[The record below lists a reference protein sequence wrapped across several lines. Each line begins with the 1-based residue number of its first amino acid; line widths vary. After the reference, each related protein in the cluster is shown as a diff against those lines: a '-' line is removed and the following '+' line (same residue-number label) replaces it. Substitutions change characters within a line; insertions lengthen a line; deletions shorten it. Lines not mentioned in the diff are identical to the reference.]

1 MLHFFRRI
9 FKSKLGLAFTLAFVV
24 LIGFAFASM
33 DVSSTNPTFGGVAGD
48 SNVAVV
54 GDTAITAGDFQN
66 AMENE
71 FDRRRQT
78 DPTLTMQ
85 ALIASGAA
93 DGVIEQM
100 MQRAA
105 LAEWAREHGLRA
117 GKRLVDSELVKI
129 PAFFGADGSFSRDAF
144 EAVLRQQGLS
154 EAAIRADIESG
165 LLAQQT
171 LLPASYGATVP
182 QALARQYAGL
192 RRERR
197 NGAIATLPSAA
208 FAQTGAPSEAQLTAF
223 HRTNGDRYIRPE
235 RRVIQYATFGEE
247 ALGDLP
253 APTDA
258 QIAER
263 YRQNRAQYAASE
275 SRTFTQMIVP
285 TEAAAQAI
293 VAEIAGGASMA
304 AAARGKGLS
313 TTQVGP
319 ATKSQLAG
327 LASQAVADAAFAAA
341 EGAVAT
347 PRRGSLGWYV
357 LRVEDVERRAER
369 SLAQVR
375 DEIAAA
381 LAQEQR
387 RAAFIDLAT
396 RIEDEFDE
404 GSSLG
409 DIAGELDIELQATR
423 PLTADGRVYG
433 TADAAPAQLAPVLR
447 TAFEMEEGEPQIAEV
462 VPGQTFLI
470 FGVGDITPS
479 AVAPLAQIRDDV
491 TADWRRAEGAKAAK
505 AAAGRIMQRVQRGQ
519 SLAAA
524 VAAEQANL
532 PAPEQIDM
540 GREQLAQLGRAPPA
554 LALFFS
560 MAEGTVK
567 RLEGASDSGW
577 FVARLDDISV
587 PEIAAD
593 DPLIDGTRR
602 ELAQLYG
609 DEYAEQF
616 VRAAMAEMGAEKN
629 QAAIDAV
636 LRQLT
641 GQAQ

>member
-182 QALARQYAGL
+182 QAFARQYAGL

-208 FAQTGAPSEAQLTAF
+208 FAPTGAPSEAQLTAF
-223 HRTNGDRYIRPE
+223 HRANGDRYIRPE

-593 DPLIDGTRR
+593 DPLIDSTRR

>member
-33 DVSSTNPTFGGVAGD
+33 DVSSTNPTFGGVGGN

-54 GDTAITAGDFQN
+54 GDTTITAGDFQN

-182 QALARQYAGL
+182 QAFARQYAGL

-208 FAQTGAPSEAQLTAF
+208 FAPTGAPSEAQLTAF
-223 HRTNGDRYIRPE
+223 HRANGDRYIRPE

-304 AAARGKGLS
+304 AAARDKGLS

-327 LASQAVADAAFAAA
+327 LASQAVADVAFAAA

-433 TADAAPAQLAPVLR
+433 TADAAPAELAPVLR

-524 VAAEQANL
+524 VAAEVANL
-532 PAPEQIDM
+532 PAPDQIDM

-593 DPLIDGTRR
+593 DPLIDSTRR

>member
-33 DVSSTNPTFGGVAGD
+33 DVSSTNPTFGGVGGN

-54 GDTAITAGDFQN
+54 GDTTITAGDFQN

-85 ALIASGAA
+85 ALIASGAV

-182 QALARQYAGL
+182 QAGTRPGAGL

-197 NGAIATLPSAA
+197 TGAFSTLPSAA
-208 FAQTGAPSEAQLTAF
+208 FAPTGAPSEAQLTAF
-223 HRTNGDRYIRPE
+223 HRANGDRYIRPE
-235 RRVIQYATFGEE
+235 RRVLQYATFGEE

-304 AAARGKGLS
+304 AAARDKGLS

-433 TADAAPAQLAPVLR
+433 TADAAPAELAPVLR
-447 TAFEMEEGEPQIAEV
+447 TAFEMDEGEPQIAEV

-524 VAAEQANL
+524 VAAEVANL
-532 PAPEQIDM
+532 PAPDQIDM

>member
-33 DVSSTNPTFGGVAGD
+33 DVSSTNPTFGGVAGN

-54 GDTAITAGDFQN
+54 GDTTITAGDFQN

-85 ALIASGAA
+85 ALIASGAV

-182 QALARQYAGL
+182 QAFARQYAGL
-192 RRERR
+192 LRERR

-208 FAQTGAPSEAQLTAF
+208 FAPTGAPNEAQLTAF
-223 HRTNGDRYIRPE
+223 HRANGDRYIRPE

-369 SLAQVR
+369 SLAQAR
-375 DEIAAA
+375 DEIAAE

-433 TADAAPAQLAPVLR
+433 TADAAPAELAPVLR
-447 TAFEMEEGEPQIAEV
+447 TAFEMDEG
-462 VPGQTFLI
+462 
-470 FGVGDITPS
+470 
-479 AVAPLAQIRDDV
+479 
-491 TADWRRAEGAKAAK
+491 
-505 AAAGRIMQRVQRGQ
+505 
-519 SLAAA
+519 
-524 VAAEQANL
+524 
-532 PAPEQIDM
+532 
-540 GREQLAQLGRAPPA
+540 
-554 LALFFS
+554 
-560 MAEGTVK
+560 
-567 RLEGASDSGW
+567 
-577 FVARLDDISV
+577 
-587 PEIAAD
+587 
-593 DPLIDGTRR
+593 
-602 ELAQLYG
+602 
-609 DEYAEQF
+609 
-616 VRAAMAEMGAEKN
+616 
-629 QAAIDAV
+629 
-636 LRQLT
+636 
-641 GQAQ
+641 

>member
-33 DVSSTNPTFGGVAGD
+33 DVSSTNPTFGGVGGN

-54 GDTAITAGDFQN
+54 GDTTITAGDFQN

-182 QALARQYAGL
+182 QAFARQYAGL

-208 FAQTGAPSEAQLTAF
+208 FAPTGAPSEAQLTAF
-223 HRTNGDRYIRPE
+223 HRANGDRYIRPE

-304 AAARGKGLS
+304 AAARDKGLS

-327 LASQAVADAAFAAA
+327 LASQAVADAAFAAP

-593 DPLIDGTRR
+593 DPLIDSTRR

-641 GQAQ
+641 GQAP

>member
-33 DVSSTNPTFGGVAGD
+33 DVSSTNPTFGGVGGN

-54 GDTAITAGDFQN
+54 GDTTITAGDFQN

-182 QALARQYAGL
+182 QALTRQYAGL

-208 FAQTGAPSEAQLTAF
+208 FAPTGAPSEAQLTAF
-223 HRTNGDRYIRPE
+223 HRANGDRYIRPE

-304 AAARGKGLS
+304 AAARDKGLS

-369 SLAQVR
+369 SLAQAR
-375 DEIAAA
+375 DEIAAE

-433 TADAAPAQLAPVLR
+433 TAA
-447 TAFEMEEGEPQIAEV
+447 
-462 VPGQTFLI
+462 
-470 FGVGDITPS
+470 S
-479 AVAPLAQIRDDV
+479 AVP
-491 TADWRRAEGAKAAK
+491 
-505 AAAGRIMQRVQRGQ
+505 
-519 SLAAA
+519 
-524 VAAEQANL
+524 
-532 PAPEQIDM
+532 
-540 GREQLAQLGRAPPA
+540 
-554 LALFFS
+554 
-560 MAEGTVK
+560 
-567 RLEGASDSGW
+567 
-577 FVARLDDISV
+577 
-587 PEIAAD
+587 
-593 DPLIDGTRR
+593 
-602 ELAQLYG
+602 
-609 DEYAEQF
+609 
-616 VRAAMAEMGAEKN
+616 
-629 QAAIDAV
+629 
-636 LRQLT
+636 
-641 GQAQ
+641 

>member
-33 DVSSTNPTFGGVAGD
+33 DVSSTNPTFGGVGGD

-85 ALIASGAA
+85 ALIASGAV

-192 RRERR
+192 LRERR
-197 NGAIATLPSAA
+197 NGATATLPSAA
-208 FAQTGAPSEAQLTAF
+208 FAPTGAPSEAQLTAF
-223 HRTNGDRYIRPE
+223 HRANGDRYIRPE

-293 VAEIAGGASMA
+293 S
-304 AAARGKGLS
+304 
-313 TTQVGP
+313 

-327 LASQAVADAAFAAA
+327 LASQAVADAAFAAP

-433 TADAAPAQLAPVLR
+433 TADAAPAELAPVLR
-447 TAFEMEEGEPQIAEV
+447 TAFEMDEGEPQIAEV

>member
-33 DVSSTNPTFGGVAGD
+33 DVSSTNPTFGGVGGD

-71 FDRRRQT
+71 FDQRRQT

-85 ALIASGAA
+85 ALIASGAV

-208 FAQTGAPSEAQLTAF
+208 FAPTGAPSEAQLTAF

-369 SLAQVR
+369 SLAQAR
-375 DEIAAA
+375 DEIAAE

-433 TADAAPAQLAPVLR
+433 TADAAPAELAPVLR
-447 TAFEMEEGEPQIAEV
+447 TAFEMDEGEPQIAEV

-479 AVAPLAQIRDDV
+479 AVAPLAQSRDDV
-491 TADWRRAEGAKAAK
+491 TADWRRSEGAKAAK

-519 SLAAA
+519 TLAAA
-524 VAAEQANL
+524 VAAEEANL

>member
-33 DVSSTNPTFGGVAGD
+33 DVSSTNPTFGGVGGN

-54 GDTAITAGDFQN
+54 GDTTITAGDFQN

-85 ALIASGAA
+85 ALIASGAV

-182 QALARQYAGL
+182 QAFARQYAGL

-208 FAQTGAPSEAQLTAF
+208 FAPTGAPSEAQLTAF
-223 HRTNGDRYIRPE
+223 HRANGDRYIRPE
-235 RRVIQYATFGEE
+235 RRVLQYATFGEE

-304 AAARGKGLS
+304 AAARDKGLS

-491 TADWRRAEGAKAAK
+491 TADWRRSEGAKAAK

-519 SLAAA
+519 TLAAA
-524 VAAEQANL
+524 VAAEEANL